1 MRSETGRLDLRLVVV
16 AALIQLSGLLLLR
29 GLGLLDPQAWW
40 RLWLT
45 FL

>member
-1 MRSETGRLDLRLVVV
+1 MRSEAGRLDLKLVVG
-16 AALIQLSGLLLLR
+16 AALIQLFGLLMLR